1 MGSGY
6 VRSQKFFNYLKKYNS
21 LSKYL
26 KSQSGDGRLRLGST
40 HCLRIWPLRG
50 QGHVIFKGY
59 G

>member
-6 VRSQKFFNYLKKYNS
+6 VRSQNFLKHLKKIYF

-40 HCLRIWPLRG
+40 HCLQIWPLRG
-50 QGHVIFKGY
+50 QGHDIFKGY